1 MFVRLGNVGK
11 IEIGGGGD
19 QLLVVEQSAE
29 LGNGLVTDPLQAVEF
44 DSHPLD
50 LIPHSARAFQPGK
63 QSRHGVAYH
72 PYSSLRITA
81 FLIIIIRASSF
92 LFVPRHSYSCLVIT
106 SPCRPPLAPATCAA
120 RCYRRPSR

>member
-29 LGNGLVTDPLQAVEF
+29 LGNGLVTDPLQAVEL

-72 PYSSLRITA
+72 PYSYLVILIRTSSSL
-81 FLIIIIRASSF
+81 L
-92 LFVPRHSYSCLVIT
+92 VPRHPYSYLVILTRT
-106 SPCRPPLAPATCAA
+106 SSSLLVPRHPYSYLVILT
-120 RCYRRPSR
+120 R